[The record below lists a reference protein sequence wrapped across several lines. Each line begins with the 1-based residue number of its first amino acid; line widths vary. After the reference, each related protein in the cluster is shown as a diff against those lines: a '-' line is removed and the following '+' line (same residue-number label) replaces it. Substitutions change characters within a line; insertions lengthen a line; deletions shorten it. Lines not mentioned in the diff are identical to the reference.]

1 MNEFTITFQEIV
13 NTYGIPR
20 YQEVNPGIFT
30 IATFPFLFG
39 VMFGDIGHGSVLF
52 MIGLYMVLNAESIS
66 RNKDNLFRAALPA
79 RYLLLLMG
87 MFATYCGFIYNDFTS
102 VSMNLFGS
110 CYDPD

>member
-1 MNEFTITFQEIV
+1 MNEFTNTFQEIV

-52 MIGLYMVLNAESIS
+52 MIGLYMVLNVKKKIFLFYKSFI
-66 RNKDNLFRAALPA
+66 NIINLKRMRALAVTKIIYSELL
-79 RYLLLLMG
+79 YLQD
-87 MFATYCGFIYNDFTS
+87 IY
-102 VSMNLFGS
+102 
-110 CYDPD
+110 YY